1 MGEEKQETPDV
12 EGDKSDDEPNG
23 RGLDWRSAWAPITGM
38 VVFILIT
45 VSISLFVAPLYIS
58 QGMQAFSEEDA
69 TNPLIAVYY
78 LVMIIVVTTIIL
90 LLKKFLKRRKRNILK
105 YVLAAAV
112 LFSTYA
118 VVSPVL
124 DVVVNGMPEEW
135 EVQDLEVED
144 PYWALPIGIDEEKP
158 SMMVFENGSLS
169 LLRYQDEGYEVYA
182 KETQV
187 DQLIPIAISNIS
199 TKAGNTY
206 TYLAA
211 MRSGNEVHMV
221 DLGDGGDGSQGND
234 ITYSIHP
241 FNIPENGSLLDA
253 TRVCNYFGSNLD
265 LYIISNGTGS
275 EIYGMVNGNLTI
287 FHRSDEESFKF
298 SFGSG
303 VPVVYT
309 RNEIFFIT
317 FDNGSMELDKRPSAP
332 ENIQWIRSFGEK
344 YLVGTENALH
354 WWMSDGQTVSIF
366 NKRILSPYL
375 VWLSE
380 EEDGY
385 EIMAMR
391 GNNLYVFNINYFGHS
406 TWYMDDYDYLM
417 VYEDKPGGTLT
428 IVSSEKIER
437 GTLSETGDS
446 LFVELCA
453 FGFAIGVVGIL
464 LWKPKWWIVDLSGI
478 LMGAG
483 VLTLIG
489 ISISILPILLLL
501 ILLAVYDFI
510 SVYKTKHMLALAE
523 SVVEA
528 KLPILLVF
536 PLKWGYRYED
546 ETNLLDKSR
555 PREAMFM
562 GLGDVIIPGS
572 LLISAYTFLPSDGI
586 ELLGMISP
594 QLSVAMFS
602 LVGMLIALLF
612 LMYQVL
618 KGKAHAGLPFLNGG
632 VILGFL
638 LGELIIYGTIII

>member
-1 MGEEKQETPDV
+1 MGEEKEETPDA
-12 EGDKSDDEPNG
+12 EGDKSDDEAAE
-23 RGLDWRSAWAPITGM
+23 RGLGWKSAWAPIAGM

-45 VSISLFVAPLYIS
+45 VSISLFVAPLYVS
-58 QGMQAFSEEDA
+58 QGMQAFGEEGA
-69 TNPLIAVYY
+69 TDPWIAVYY
-78 LVMIIVVTTIIL
+78 LVMIIVVTTVIL
-90 LLKKFLKRRKRNILK
+90 LLKKFLKRRKRNFLK

-135 EVQDLEVED
+135 EVQDMEVND
-144 PYWALPIGIDEEKP
+144 PYWALPIGMDQGSP
-158 SMMVFENGSLS
+158 SIMIASNGSVS
-169 LLRYQDEGYEVYA
+169 LLGFEEDGYEVYA
-182 KETQV
+182 TEAQI
-187 DQLIPIAISNIS
+187 DQLIPVAITNQL
-199 TKAGNTY
+199 TQAGNTNV
-206 TYLAA
+206 YLAA
-211 MRSGNEVHMV
+211 MRKGDQVQMV
-221 DLGDGGDGSQGND
+221 RFGDGGNGSQGVD
-234 ITYSIHP
+234 ISYPSET
-241 FNIPENGSLLDA
+241 FELPENSSLLDA
-253 TRVCNYFGSNLD
+253 TRVWNYFGRNLD
-265 LYIISNGTGS
+265 LYLVSNGSG
-275 EIYGMVNGNLTI
+275 IRLYKHDGGNASLLYQADGDLT
-287 FHRSDEESFKF
+287 F
-298 SFGSG
+298 SFGSD
-303 VPVVYT
+303 VPMAHTDHTVYSISFI
-309 RNEIFFIT
+309 NGSVDLIEQIT
-317 FDNGSMELDKRPSAP
+317 FNEKIIWMRAFAEIYMIGTDKGLHMW
-332 ENIQWIRSFGEK
+332 E
-344 YLVGTENALH
+344 VGGDVEPVLNR
-354 WWMSDGQTVSIF
+354 MIS
-366 NKRILSPYL
+366 SPNL
-375 VWLSE
+375 VWLA
-380 EEDGY
+380 EDESGW
-385 EIMAMR
+385 EVLAMR
-391 GNNLYVFNINYFGHS
+391 SNYLYVVDEDGHS
-406 TWYMDDYDYLM
+406 TWGLDDYNYLM
-417 VYEDKPGGTLT
+417 TYEDRPGGTLT
-428 IVSSEKIER
+428 IVSEEKIER
-437 GTLSETGDS
+437 WSIPGERGGLV
-446 LFVELCA
+446 VELGA
-453 FGFAIGVVGIL
+453 FGFAFAVVAIL

-501 ILLAVYDFI
+501 VLLAVYDFI

-546 ETNLLDKSR
+546 ESNLLDKSR

-602 LVGMLIALLF
+602 LVGMLIALFF

>member
-1 MGEEKQETPDV
+1 MGEEKQETPDA
-12 EGDKSDDEPNG
+12 EGDKSDDEAAE
-23 RGLDWRSAWAPITGM
+23 RGLGWKSAWAPIAGM

-45 VSISLFVAPLYIS
+45 VSISLFVAPLYVS
-58 QGMQAFSEEDA
+58 QGMQAFGEEGA
-69 TNPLIAVYY
+69 TDPWIAVYY
-78 LVMIIVVTTIIL
+78 LVMIIVVTTVIL
-90 LLKKFLKRRKRNILK
+90 LLKKFLKRRKRNFLK

-135 EVQDLEVED
+135 EVQELEVED
-144 PYWALPIGIDEEKP
+144 PYWGLPIGMDQGSP
-158 SMMVFENGSLS
+158 SIMIVSNGSVS
-169 LLRYQDEGYEVYA
+169 LLGHEEDGYEVYA
-182 KETQV
+182 TEAQI
-187 DQLIPIAISNIS
+187 DQLIPVAI
-199 TKAGNTY
+199 TDRLTQAGNTNN
-206 TYLAA
+206 YLAA
-211 MRSGNEVHMV
+211 MRKGDQVQMV
-221 DLGDGGDGSQGND
+221 DFGDGGYGSQGVD
-234 ITYSIHP
+234 ISYPSET
-241 FNIPENGSLLDA
+241 FELPENSSLLDA
-253 TRVCNYFGSNLD
+253 TRVWNYYGRNLD
-265 LYIISNGTGS
+265 LYLVSNGSG
-275 EIYGMVNGNLTI
+275 IRLYGHDGGNTSLLYQADENLT
-287 FHRSDEESFKF
+287 F
-298 SFGSG
+298 SFGSD
-303 VPVVYT
+303 VPMAHTDHTVYSISFT
-309 RNEIFFIT
+309 NGSVDLTEQIT
-317 FDNGSMELDKRPSAP
+317 FDEKIIWMRAFAEIYMIGTDKGLHIW
-332 ENIQWIRSFGEK
+332 E
-344 YLVGTENALH
+344 VGGDVEPVLNR
-354 WWMSDGQTVSIF
+354 
-366 NKRILSPYL
+366 RISSPNL
-375 VWLSE
+375 VWLA
-380 EEDGY
+380 EDESGW
-385 EIMAMR
+385 EILAMR
-391 GNNLYVFNINYFGHS
+391 SNYLYVVDEDGHS
-406 TWYMDDYDYLM
+406 TWGLDDYNYLM
-417 VYEDKPGGTLT
+417 IYEDKPGGTLT
-428 IVSSEKIER
+428 IVSEEKIER
-437 GTLSETGDS
+437 WSIPGERGGLV
-446 LFVELCA
+446 VELGA
-453 FGFAIGVVGIL
+453 FGFAFAVVAIL

-546 ETNLLDKSR
+546 ESNLLDKSR

-602 LVGMLIALLF
+602 LAGMLIALFF